1 MKYSH
6 WVALVSAV
14 NIATIFTISWS
25 VFTLMTMTLSL
36 SGRFETDWSGQPGMF
51 IASLLLSSINTPLL
65 AFPAVKYPERL
76 KTTMIYCV
84 LVPFIAM
91 IIGGVIGIGCA
102 FALTV
107 S

>member
-6 WVALVSAV
+6 WVALISAINV
-14 NIATIFTISWS
+14 AIIFTISWS
-25 VFTLMTMTLSL
+25 VFTLMTMIFSW
-36 SGRFETDWSGQPGMF
+36 SGRFEADFSGQPGMF
-51 IASLLLSSINTPLL
+51 IVCLLLSAINTPLL

-84 LVPFIAM
+84 LLPFIAM